1 MSTLTI
7 ILIVVVSI
15 LGGLA
20 LLVGYACVR
29 LSALLSQRDDEHRAE
44 WHFLDTKEDRS

>member
-15 LGGLA
+15 LGALA

-29 LSALLSQRDDEHRAE
+29 LSSVLSQLDDEREAE
-44 WHFLDTKEDRS
+44 WRFVETKEDRR